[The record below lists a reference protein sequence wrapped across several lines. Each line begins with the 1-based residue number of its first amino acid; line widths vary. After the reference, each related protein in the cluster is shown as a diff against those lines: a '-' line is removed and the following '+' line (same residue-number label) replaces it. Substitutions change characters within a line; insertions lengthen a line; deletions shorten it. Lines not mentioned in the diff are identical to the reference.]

1 MSPVAPFLL
10 RSDDNPEG
18 IPVSVFDGFVQAAKA
33 DTPAWMKTFL
43 DIFFSTG
50 SERDASVSD
59 EAFQGNWNLA
69 TVASARSAYIMRH
82 AARKDWQHRTPG
94 HQERTV
100 LAHAAQLGCC
110 VIVPLTNSPRSKSR
124 P

>member
-18 IPVSVFDGFVQAAKA
+18 IPASVFDGFVQAAKA

-43 DIFFSTG
+43 DIFFSTD

-59 EAFQGNWNLA
+59 EAFQANWNFA

-82 AARKDWQHRTPG
+82 TARKD
-94 HQERTV
+94 
-100 LAHAAQLGCC
+100 
-110 VIVPLTNSPRSKSR
+110 
-124 P
+124 